1 MLNYTVSKKMTVF
14 IIEEESSFI
23 LAQQLL
29 AECLQAS
36 AIIHLHSHTF
46 RLTGPLERASIEQ
59 FMQVYQKI
67 LLPLPQQH
75 LNVSSCNAPPLS
87 RKHKV
92 LVEKT
97 CLYIQQHLE
106 QPLTLSS
113 ISKAMNTNRNSLAKA
128 FKKEL
133 NIGVSAWLRAQ
144 RMQKA
149 RQLLVDT
156 TLSIQEISAR
166 LGYPLQANFSTSFK
180 SLFNQTP
187 KQIRQDLNDV

>member
-59 FMQVYQKI
+59 FMLVYQKI
-67 LLPLPQQH
+67 LLPLP
-75 LNVSSCNAPPLS
+75 LPLLSAPSCNTASLS
-87 RKHKV
+87 RKHKA

-156 TLSIQEISAR
+156 NLSIQEISAR